1 VLFLKYLDDLEKDK
15 ATAAELTGKPRSMRW
30 ATCTKTKSRTWVM
43 QVATEEIM
51 NMILHGVEANASV
64 RLRKLILENCNLHT
78 VLDFPGGTFTGLQRK
93 RLQSDWKKL
102 T

>member
-1 VLFLKYLDDLEKDK
+1 
-15 ATAAELTGKPRSMRW
+15 
-30 ATCTKTKSRTWVM
+30 M

-93 RLQSDWKKL
+93 RLQSD
-102 T
+102 